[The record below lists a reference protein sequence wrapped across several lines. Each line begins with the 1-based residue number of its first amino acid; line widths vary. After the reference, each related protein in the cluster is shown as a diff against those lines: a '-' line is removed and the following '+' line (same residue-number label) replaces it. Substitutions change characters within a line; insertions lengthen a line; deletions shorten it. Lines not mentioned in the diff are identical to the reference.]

1 MNLLF
6 KILLTTN
13 ATSWMLVVYWIKEGV
28 TVWQIPQWVF
38 ALILLCIPIVLSA
51 ISIWLA
57 GFLGS
62 DSLNGCQEFSLAD
75 NEFLPTYLGYFFLSL
90 GISDNVTLAY
100 MYLIVFV
107 FTFLSQTQ
115 YFNPIFLLFG
125 YHYYHIL
132 TEHGTR
138 VFMIT
143 KGKVL
148 RNKNNISFENLK
160 RINDSTYIQK
170 KGKQR

>member
-6 KILLTTN
+6 RFLLTMS
-13 ATSWMLVVYWIKEGV
+13 ASSWMLVVYWIKEGV
-28 TVWQIPQWVF
+28 TLWQIPQWLFSIV
-38 ALILLCIPIVLSA
+38 LLFIPIVLSA
-51 ISIWLA
+51 ISIWISK
-57 GFLGS
+57 FLGD
-62 DSLNGCQEFSLAD
+62 DSLSGCQEFSLAD
-75 NEFLPTYLGYFFLSL
+75 NEFLPTYLGFFFVSLSVPDNITMTYLYF
-90 GISDNVTLAY
+90 
-100 MYLIVFV
+100 MVFI

-138 VFMIT
+138 VFIIT

-148 RNKNNISFENLK
+148 RNKNNISFDNLK
-160 RINDSTYIQK
+160 RINDSTYIQR
-170 KGKQR
+170 KGK